1 MRNERR
7 IQFRGGERSSRL
19 AIKPTPC
26 RQERSMM
33 RLGVLMCA
41 ALCTLPTLAAEDF
54 RVMKLEQD
62 VREVRALAQRTHVA
76 APSVELPR
84 TERDSAIDTEA
95 TWLKAASWN
104 RIRAGMDELAVI
116 EILGKPTAVR
126 PIEPERRALLY
137 TLEIGTTG
145 FLTGSV
151 VFENGRVVEVQRPTL
166 R

>member
-1 MRNERR
+1 
-7 IQFRGGERSSRL
+7 
-19 AIKPTPC
+19 
-26 RQERSMM
+26 MM

-62 VREVRALAQRTHVA
+62 VRNLERQVQVLEREVRALAQRTHVA